1 VKGDLARPIG
11 GNPRR
16 KAGDRRFSSR
26 QDFSAFR
33 YNAGHMGSPVPPADD
48 PWVGRLLD
56 EYKILQDKLDKIGEF
71 RFTIKGW
78 SVTVTLAALAAATA
92 ANAASVALLP
102 LLLAMAFFMLERKQH
117 ELSEAYARRAVE
129 IEAAMMRLRSGRGR
143 DLSSIRF
150 IPGIGNSLWRVA
162 LRKRRFVSWRKVVKD
177 ADYAIYLIQA
187 LVIICVAGW
196 IQFVRVPA
204 QSPNSA
210 PNTIAAPAAARPAA
224 PAVEPSGGSR

>member
-1 VKGDLARPIG
+1 
-11 GNPRR
+11 
-16 KAGDRRFSSR
+16 
-26 QDFSAFR
+26 
-33 YNAGHMGSPVPPADD
+33 MGSPAPPADD
-48 PWVGRLLD
+48 PWIGRLLD

-78 SVTVTLAALAAATA
+78 SVTVTLAALTAATA
-92 ANAASVALLP
+92 ANASAWVALLP
-102 LLLAMAFFMLERKQH
+102 LLVAMAFFVLERKQH
-117 ELSEAYARRAVE
+117 ELSEAYGRRAVE

-204 QSPNSA
+204 QPAQNPTPPNA
-210 PNTIAAPAAARPAA
+210 IAAPAPTRPAA